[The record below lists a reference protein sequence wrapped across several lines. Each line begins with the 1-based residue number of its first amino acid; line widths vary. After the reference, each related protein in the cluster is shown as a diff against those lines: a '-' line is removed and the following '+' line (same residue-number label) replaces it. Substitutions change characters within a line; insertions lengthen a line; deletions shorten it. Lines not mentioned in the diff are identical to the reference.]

1 MLSPKYKILLIL
13 FPCLLLLDQATKAYV
28 ARTMELYHS
37 IPVVEN
43 FFNFTYLRNKGAAFS
58 IFANSSFRLPFL
70 ITVSVIAVI
79 WIIFYFRKIRPDE
92 KITAFGLT
100 FILAGAVGNLMD
112 RVRHG
117 EVVDFL
123 DAHWYGYH
131 WPAFNLADS
140 AICAGVFILAIGMF
154 IEERR
159 LKADDSAKEGKEP
172 FLEET
177 HGLK

>member
-1 MLSPKYKILLIL
+1 MLSTKYKILFVL
-13 FPCLLLLDQATKAYV
+13 FPFLLVLDQATKAYV
-28 ARTMELYHS
+28 ARTMELYQS

-58 IFANSSFRLPFL
+58 IFAQSSFRLPFL

-79 WIIFYFRKIRPDE
+79 GIIYYFNKIRPDE
-92 KITAFGLT
+92 KSAAFGLT
-100 FILAGAVGNLMD
+100 FILAGAVGNLID

-123 DAHWYGYH
+123 DAHWYGHH

-140 AICAGVFILAIGMF
+140 AICAGVFILAFGMV

-159 LKADDSAKEGKEP
+159 LKAGDPAKEGKEP
-172 FLEET
+172 FPGET

>member
-1 MLSPKYKILLIL
+1 MKYKILFTM
-13 FPCLLLLDQATKAYV
+13 FPCLLVLDQATKAYV

-58 IFANSSFRLPFL
+58 LFAQSGFRLHFL
-70 ITVSVIAVI
+70 ISVSLIAVI
-79 WIIFYFRKIRPDE
+79 GIIYYYRKIRPDE
-92 KITAFGLT
+92 THTAVGLT

-112 RVRHG
+112 RVRLG

-123 DAHWYGYH
+123 DAHWSGYH

-140 AICAGVFILAIGMF
+140 AIFAGVFILVVGMF

-159 LKADDSAKEGKEP
+159 LKV
-172 FLEET
+172 
-177 HGLK
+177 LKH